1 MDAASGAV
9 AKQIRVVGKVQ
20 GVFFRKSAR
29 DEAASWGLAGW
40 ARNEDD
46 GTVTILVEG
55 DVESIEA
62 FLPWCSQGPPRA
74 VVESVTVT
82 DVEPTGI
89 DGFHTW

>member
-1 MDAASGAV
+1 MDAARGVV
-9 AKQIRVVGKVQ
+9 AKQIRITGKVQ

-40 ARNEDD
+40 ARNEED
-46 GTVTILVEG
+46 GSVTVFVEG
-55 DVESIEA
+55 DETSIDA

-74 VVESVTVT
+74 VVESVDIV
-82 DVEPTGI
+82 DAEPTGI